1 MQIAYTFTDKDAT
14 LFFREYSSDWRE
26 SKRKRGP
33 QSKSWMTLYYFLL
46 LIVPASVFAGV
57 AKVGAGYDVAVIAA
71 LPTGFGW
78 QWILNLL
85 WHH

>member
-1 MQIAYTFTDKDAT
+1 MVSNSAGQNAGGGELFSAACFCIYTFMEIAYTFTDKDAT

-46 LIVPASVFAGV
+46 LSC
-57 AKVGAGYDVAVIAA
+57 Y
-71 LPTGFGW
+71 
-78 QWILNLL
+78 
-85 WHH
+85 